1 MTAPHDHV
9 PLRDHWWPRPG
20 WRPGR
25 IALTWHLV
33 FPHSTPLARHVAA
46 YQRAFDGLPGVDPV
60 PAEWLHLTVQAI
72 GWADETPAATV
83 SAVVG
88 AVRARVSAL
97 APFDLVFDRPTI
109 YGEAAAIRSDPDVPV
124 ARLRETVRA
133 GLRDVLG
140 DDGVPTAPEQARGFL
155 PHVTVAYSRVDAD
168 VAPYAAALAGVVR
181 PPTTVPVTEVTLIRQ
196 ERLLAPHWQ
205 YRWTVEAVAQLG
217 APPSASAGHR
227 DDDLGQ
233 QLDL

>member
-33 FPHSTPLARHVAA
+33 FR
-46 YQRAFDGLPGVDPV
+46 
-60 PAEWLHLTVQAI
+60 
-72 GWADETPAATV
+72 
-83 SAVVG
+83 
-88 AVRARVSAL
+88 
-97 APFDLVFDRPTI
+97 
-109 YGEAAAIRSDPDVPV
+109 
-124 ARLRETVRA
+124 
-133 GLRDVLG
+133 
-140 DDGVPTAPEQARGFL
+140 TAPRSPG
-155 PHVTVAYSRVDAD
+155 TW
-168 VAPYAAALAGVVR
+168 VVR

-217 APPSASAGHR
+217 APPSVSAGHR
-227 DDDLGQ
+227 EIAQ

>member
-1 MTAPHDHV
+1 VTAHRDHV
-9 PLRDHWWPRPG
+9 RLRDHWWPRPG

-33 FPHSTPLARHVAA
+33 FPDSTPLARHAAA

-72 GWADETPAATV
+72 GWADEIPAATV
-83 SAVVG
+83 SAVVD
-88 AVRARVSAL
+88 AVRARVSTL

-109 YGEAAAIRSDPDVPV
+109 YGEAAAIRSDPDAPV

-133 GLRDVLG
+133 GLLDVLG

-155 PHVTVAYSRVDAD
+155 PHVTIAYSRVDAD
-168 VAPYAAALAGVVR
+168 GAPYAAALAGVVR

-217 APPSASAGHR
+217 APPSVSAGHR
-227 DDDLGQ
+227 EIAQ

>member
-1 MTAPHDHV
+1 VTAPHDHV

-46 YQRAFDGLPGVDPV
+46 YQRAF
-60 PAEWLHLTVQAI
+60 
-72 GWADETPAATV
+72 
-83 SAVVG
+83 
-88 AVRARVSAL
+88 
-97 APFDLVFDRPTI
+97 
-109 YGEAAAIRSDPDVPV
+109 
-124 ARLRETVRA
+124 
-133 GLRDVLG
+133 
-140 DDGVPTAPEQARGFL
+140 DGVPTAPEQARGFL

-205 YRWTVEAVAQLG
+205 YRWTVAPGAQLG
-217 APPSASAGHR
+217 PPPSASPGHR
-227 DDDLGQ
+227 DEDLRQ